1 MRLVR
6 RGDHPGIIADQK
18 SKVLLKQLTTPYHI
32 HIPTLCNKDG
42 GINYAKGRSHGIRQS
57 FSSYFC
63 MHVCI
68 CTMFIN
74 TFQKIAPQVLM
85 HASGNSCS

>member
-42 GINYAKGRSHGIRQS
+42 GINYAKGGATAYGSLSRLISA
-57 FSSYFC
+57 C
-63 MHVCI
+63 MSAY
-68 CTMFIN
+68 
-74 TFQKIAPQVLM
+74 APCL
-85 HASGNSCS
+85 STPFKK

>member
-42 GINYAKGRSHGIRQS
+42 ELIMPRGGATAYGSRVVCHFVCHA
-57 FSSYFC
+57 YF
-63 MHVCI
+63 V
-68 CTMFIN
+68 TR
-74 TFQKIAPQVLM
+74 
-85 HASGNSCS
+85 

>member
-57 FSSYFC
+57 CCLSFC
-63 MHVCI
+63 LPRIFCHSLK
-68 CTMFIN
+68 TKRRN
-74 TFQKIAPQVLM
+74 LQHKQKLIFDQV
-85 HASGNSCS
+85 